1 MNCAYLSIGSNR
13 DKAVNMKRAEAMLR
27 AYFAT
32 IRFSP
37 LMETEAIGC
46 PGTECYLNQVA
57 ICGCEEPLGEVQA
70 ALKRMEWE
78 IGRLPTDKA
87 SGRMPI
93 DIDLLQWN
101 DEVLKPADLQRCYV
115 KEGLQAICNL

>member
-1 MNCAYLSIGSNR
+1 MNYAYLCIGSNR
-13 DKAVNMKRAEAMLR
+13 DKAVNMRRAEAMLR
-27 AYFAT
+27 AYFTT

-46 PGTECYLNQVA
+46 PGAERYLNQVA
-57 ICGCEEPLGEVQA
+57 ICCCKEPLDEVQN

-78 IGRLPTDKA
+78 IGRRPTDKA
-87 SGRMPI
+87 TGRMPI

-101 DEVLKPADLQRCYV
+101 DQPLKPADLQRPYV
-115 KEGLQAICNL
+115 QEGFNLIQVS

>member
-37 LMETEAIGC
+37 LMETQAIGC
-46 PGTECYLNQVA
+46 PDAERYLNPVA
-57 ICGCEEPLGEVQA
+57 VCRCEAPLSEVQA
-70 ALKRMEWE
+70 ALKRMAVP
-78 IGRLPTDKA
+78 PTRHLA
-87 SGRMPI
+87 GCRSTSTCSNGMT
-93 DIDLLQWN
+93 
-101 DEVLKPADLQRCYV
+101 RC
-115 KEGLQAICNL
+115 

>member
-1 MNCAYLSIGSNR
+1 MNHAYLCIGSNR

-37 LMETEAIGC
+37 LMETQAIGW
-46 PGTECYLNQVA
+46 PDAERYLNQVA
-57 ICGCEEPLGEVQA
+57 VCRCEEPSSEVQA
-70 ALKRMEWE
+70 ALKQMEWE
-78 IGRLPTDKA
+78 IGRRPTDKV

-115 KEGLQAICNL
+115 KEGLRCL

>member
-1 MNCAYLSIGSNR
+1 MNCAYLCIGSNR

-46 PGTECYLNQVA
+46 PGAECYLNQVA
-57 ICGCEEPLGEVQA
+57 VCRCEESLGEVQA

-78 IGRLPTDKA
+78 IGRRPTDKA

-93 DIDLLQWN
+93 DIDLIQWN